1 MKQKQSLDEMAE
13 SLRSTVRHEAPKLAS
28 ELFGT
33 APAGMEKLSKPQ
45 HDAYIRANWQDPA
58 FRQTLLGRVA
68 PPQAN
73 GFPNAE
79 GAKAFVEMVHSA
91 FTGDADAS

>member
-1 MKQKQSLDEMAE
+1 MKQKQSLDEMADA
-13 SLRSTVRHEAPKLAS
+13 LRSTVRQEAPKLAS

-33 APAGMEKLSKPQ
+33 APAGMEKLSKLQ
-45 HDAYIRANWQDPA
+45 HDAYIRANWHDPA
-58 FRQTLLGRVA
+58 FRQNLYRRVA

-79 GAKAFVEMVHSA
+79 GAKAFVEMVRSA
-91 FTGDADAS
+91 FTGEADAA